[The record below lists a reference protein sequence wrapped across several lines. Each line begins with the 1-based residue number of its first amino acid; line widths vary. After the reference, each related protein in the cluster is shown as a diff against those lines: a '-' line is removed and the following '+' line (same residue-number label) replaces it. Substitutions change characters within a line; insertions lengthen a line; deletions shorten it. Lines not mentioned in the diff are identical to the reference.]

1 MFDVMTSVEDTESG
15 EFDDNLLRSY
25 IDAITEEFSKSPEF
39 RELSNEPE
47 IHYLVLYLEY
57 AASNVGETVGTMTLG
72 CSNEVLFDI
81 FPRKVTMDASEA
93 STVICEIRAFWRFI
107 DRTRNLPVAAKI
119 VAELDEDAETE
130 LEELLGDESNFG
142 MAKSIFAMGK
152 KHGFDMTSESGMNQF
167 MAFYNSNLVNRQAP
181 PSRVSVDDDDD
192 ILDQRYEHPET
203 IRHDEPKVG
212 RNDPCTCG
220 SGKKYKKCCGK
231 NG

>member
-15 EFDDNLLRSY
+15 EFDDNLLKSY
-25 IDAITEEFSKSPEF
+25 IDAITVEFSESPEF
-39 RELSNEPE
+39 LELSDKSH
-47 IHYLVLYLEY
+47 IDYVVFYLEY
-57 AASNVGETVGTMTLG
+57 AASYVGETVGTMTLA

-93 STVICEIRAFWRFI
+93 STVICEIRAFWKFI
-107 DRTRNLPVAAKI
+107 DRTRNLPVAARI

-142 MAKSIFAMGK
+142 MAKSFFAMGK
-152 KHGFDMTSESGMNQF
+152 KHGFDMNSESGMNQF

-181 PSRVSVDDDDD
+181 PSRESFDDDDV
-192 ILDQRYEHPET
+192 LDQRYEHPET

-212 RNDPCTCG
+212 RNDPCSCG

>member
-1 MFDVMTSVEDTESG
+1 MFDVMTTVADAESG
-15 EFDDNLLRSY
+15 EFDDNLLKSY
-25 IDAITEEFSKSPEF
+25 IDAITVEFSESPEF
-39 RELSNEPE
+39 LELSDKSH
-47 IHYLVLYLEY
+47 IDYVVFYLQY

-93 STVICEIRAFWRFI
+93 STVICEIRAFWKFI
-107 DRTRNLPVAAKI
+107 DRTRNLPVAARI

-142 MAKSIFAMGK
+142 MAKSFFAMGK
-152 KHGFDMTSESGMNQF
+152 KHGFDMNSESGMNQF

-181 PSRVSVDDDDD
+181 PSRESFDDDDV
-192 ILDQRYEHPET
+192 LDQRYEHPET

-212 RNDPCTCG
+212 RNDPCSCG

>member
-39 RELSNEPE
+39 LELSNEPE

-119 VAELDEDAETE
+119 VAELDEAAETE

-142 MAKSIFAMGK
+142 MAKSFFAMGK

-181 PSRVSVDDDDD
+181 ARRASVDEV
-192 ILDQRYEHPET
+192 LDQRYEHPET